1 MANGWVESSS
11 GWVNW
16 VAMGPTGSSRLV
28 FSHEIIKKNAKS
40 LEKMNQ
46 INHGNELHIIT
57 FFIFFV
63 KWAPTIIKLFVLL
76 LYMRR
81 EKNKQTKNHKTFHI
95 LPILIVLCMTNIFY
109 THNNKIFHA
118 NNSQVEYL

>member
-16 VAMGPTGSSRLV
+16 VVTGPIGSSRLV
-28 FSHEIIKKNAKS
+28 FSHEIKKKKNAKS

-46 INHGNELHIIT
+46 INQGNELHIIT
-57 FFIFFV
+57 FFIFFL

-76 LYMRR
+76 LYM
-81 EKNKQTKNHKTFHI
+81 
-95 LPILIVLCMTNIFY
+95 
-109 THNNKIFHA
+109 
-118 NNSQVEYL
+118 